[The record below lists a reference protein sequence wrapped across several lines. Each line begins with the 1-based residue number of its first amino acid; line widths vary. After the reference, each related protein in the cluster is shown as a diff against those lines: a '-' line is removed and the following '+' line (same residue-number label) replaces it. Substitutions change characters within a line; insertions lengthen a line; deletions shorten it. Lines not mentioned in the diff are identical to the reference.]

1 MIQKKKI
8 CDKCGLEAFI
18 WSSRGGTR
26 LCKKCAN
33 TGVATNK
40 LNKPTK
46 KPIAPRSQKRSLEEK
61 LYSLRRKVFLQNH
74 PMCEAHIQGICTGQ
88 ATECHHKKGRV
99 GKDLLDELNWLALCH
114 SCHEY
119 VENHREFAMEK
130 GFSIKRIT

>member
-26 LCKKCAN
+26 LCKKCST

-40 LNKPTK
+40 QNKPTK
-46 KPIAPRSQKRSLEEK
+46 KPIAPRSQKRSLEEN

-88 ATECHHKKGRV
+88 ATEIHHKKGRV

>member
-8 CDKCGLEAFI
+8 CTKCGLESLI

-40 LNKPTK
+40 QNKPTK

-74 PMCEAHIQGICTGQ
+74 PMCEAHVQGICAGQ
-88 ATECHHKKGRV
+88 ATEIHHKAGKI
-99 GKDLLDELNWLALCH
+99 GKDLIDELNFLAVCRGCH
-114 SCHEY
+114 NYIE
-119 VENHREFAMEK
+119 EKRTWAMEK
-130 GFSIKRIT
+130 GFSIKRIN